1 MNFTRRTF
9 LQSTAVSAAATITL
23 PRGLAGENSTTAD
36 KSRLAGEV
44 GITTSSLSGHIAS
57 RRTKS
62 KFTLLELPRIMRDEL
77 DMRVIDLNTAT
88 LASEEPA
95 YLDKVRAAAD
105 KAGCILTN
113 LKLNQ
118 RGLDMNSRD
127 KDVRDKALAIYKKSI
142 DAAARLGL
150 KWARP
155 LPLKPKPDM
164 AIHVASYRELADYA
178 AERNIQMLVENY
190 GWMESDP
197 ESVPKLV
204 KAIDRNV
211 AVSPDTG
218 NWKDNSVRYEGLAAA
233 FPLAVSCDFK
243 ARKLGPNG
251 EHELYDLKRCF
262 EVGWKTGFRG
272 PWCLEHANSN
282 RDDLFREL
290 ALLRDML
297 RGWMKEANN
306 S

>member
-9 LQSTAVSAAATITL
+9 LKSTVVTAVATIAL
-23 PRGLAGENSTTAD
+23 PRGLAGEKSKTVD
-36 KSRLAGEV
+36 KNPLAGEV
-44 GITTSSLSGHIAS
+44 GITTSSLSAHVAS
-57 RRTKS
+57 RPTKS

-77 DMRVIDLNTAT
+77 DMRVIDLNTST

-178 AERNIQMLVENY
+178 AERNIQMLIENY

-197 ESVPKLV
+197 KSVPKLV
-204 KAIDRNV
+204 KAIGRNV

-218 NWKDNSVRYEGLAAA
+218 NWKDNTVRYKGLAAA

-262 EVGWKTGFRG
+262 QVGWKTGFQG

-282 RDDLFREL
+282 RETLFREL

-297 RGWMKEANN
+297 RGWMKDAIK

>member
-1 MNFTRRTF
+1 MSFTRRTF
-9 LQSTAVSAAATITL
+9 LQSTAVTAAATIHL
-23 PRGLAGENSTTAD
+23 SRCLAGEKTKPAD
-36 KSRLAGEV
+36 NNPLAGEV
-44 GITTSSLSGHIAS
+44 GITTSSLSGHVAS
-57 RRTKS
+57 RPTKA

-105 KAGCILTN
+105 KTGCILTN

-164 AIHVASYRELADYA
+164 ALHVASYRELADYA
-178 AERNIQMLVENY
+178 AERNIQMLIENY

-218 NWKDNSVRYEGLAAA
+218 NWKDNTVRYQGLAAA

-297 RGWMKEANN
+297 RGWMKDARQ